1 MTDMD
6 NKVQKIRYLYGA
18 STQPEFL
25 NFVRTQCV
33 NISEDDL
40 PELLEKWRI
49 ATKKFFEN
57 ALKGDFLPEGVTVED
72 IPQEFKQKL
81 EEIEKDSLFRKS
93 FSNLPYS
100 FQIVD
105 IKRIVAAQRYVNTDY
120 TDALVEELR
129 KGKDMNS
136 LLDFSLKSGS
146 FNPIPSELQ
155 LSPNVYSYKSASTD
169 FRFLGGYPKKLTEDD
184 YKYAIN
190 GGMPISAVI
199 LFVGYGSPAINVFQI
214 GKRLILNNGFHRL
227 YALLKAGIHKAPM
240 VVQHITNWNL
250 ELPPNLIGLPTQYL
264 VTEKRPSMM
273 EDFMD
278 PELTTELMMKA
289 RDKSVQIQWAF
300 NQFDI
305 PR

>member
-1 MTDMD
+1 MD

-25 NFVRTQCV
+25 NFTRTQCV
-33 NISEDDL
+33 NASEDDL
-40 PELLEKWRI
+40 PALLEKWRM
-49 ATKKFFEN
+49 ATRKFLEN
-57 ALKGDFLPEGVTVED
+57 TQMTDFLPEGATVEEV
-72 IPQEFKQKL
+72 PQEFRQKL
-81 EEIEKDSLFRKS
+81 EEIENDGLFKKS

-100 FQIVD
+100 FQLVD
-105 IKRIVAAQRYVNTDY
+105 IERIVAAQRFVNIDY
-120 TDALVEELR
+120 TDALVEELH
-129 KGKDMNS
+129 KGKSVAS
-136 LLDFSLKSGS
+136 LIDFSLKSGS

-190 GGMPISAVI
+190 GGMPVSAVI
-199 LFVGYGSPAINVFQI
+199 LFVGYGSPAINLFQV

-227 YALLKAGIHKAPM
+227 YALLKAGIHKAPV

-264 VTEKRPSMM
+264 VTEKRPSIMR
-273 EDFMD
+273 DFMD
-278 PELTTELMMKA
+278 PELTIELMMKA